1 MVRVLR
7 VYRREASAAQQQEK
21 ADFYGRLI
29 DLVEHPRD
37 DQVPDW
43 NDLAERWLDLIRPVW
58 YSVLTE
64 RKRKNRPLLLK
75 DLHKPLTTS
84 NRLAFETIRQTMNDL
99 KLTSPIEE
107 RVAACIIG
115 VRQE

>member
-1 MVRVLR
+1 MLR
-7 VYRREASAAQQQEK
+7 VYSREASGVQQQEK
-21 ADFYGRLI
+21 ADFYGWLI
-29 DLVEHPRD
+29 DLVEHARD
-37 DQVPDW
+37 GQVPDW
-43 NDLAERWLDLIRPVW
+43 NDLVERWLDLIRPVC

-64 RKRKNRPLLLK
+64 RKRNRRLLLK
-75 DLHKPLTTS
+75 ALHKLLTTS
-84 NRLAFETIRQTMNDL
+84 NRVSFETIRQTMNDL